1 MSVASVS
8 KAIAGAL
15 VTALVAYLSRKGILL
30 TPEISEAV
38 TVLVAAAI
46 GFLGVYISPKNK
58 EV

>member
-1 MSVASVS
+1 MSLASVS
-8 KAIAGAL
+8 KAIAGAI
-15 VTALVAYLSRKGILL
+15 VTALVAYLTRKGIVL

-46 GFLGVYISPKNK
+46 GFIGVYISPKNR